1 MLIGHYTLFTL
12 CYNCS
17 DFVSFLDNDSY
28 EQYFVFGNMH
38 GFSPV
43 DGFVEISNCLA
54 EVIKYVGNESSTGLF
69 FIQHHTQNAVPN
81 VIKLKNNIIDKS
93 HETTLHTEDLEDSV
107 SMVRSM
113 KECGFPIA
121 DEMIGDIK
129 KSLVIMTAKHPKGRR
144 LIHQSTS
151 YFQTDRANPAVYSQE
166 GISEMR
172 GNYFSSVFS
181 FSKQKTKT
189 KSLNK
194 WPQLDSMGSVNS
206 NTEKQLMYHSMSLPD
221 ASANSTASSQADKPV
236 SSQVEG
242 ESRPEPSDIGDKL
255 LSLSENFDDFKASK
269 QAKLEDWLEGTSN
282 HGENCLPGDE
292 KMALRK

>member
-1 MLIGHYTLFTL
+1 MGWLRGEVAVGDEGSGVNSPDQKFWMLSSSEFIGL
-12 CYNCS
+12 CIWGIGLCFYILKDTS
-17 DFVSFLDNDSY
+17 KLLYQTFASY

-129 KSLVIMTAKHPKGRR
+129 KSLAMMTTKHPKGR
-144 LIHQSTS
+144 LIHRLTANST
-151 YFQTDRANPAVYSQE
+151 VYSQE
-166 GISEMR
+166 GSEIR
-172 GNYFSSVFS
+172 PLCICKAFQNRR
-181 FSKQKTKT
+181 
-189 KSLNK
+189 L
-194 WPQLDSMGSVNS
+194 
-206 NTEKQLMYHSMSLPD
+206 
-221 ASANSTASSQADKPV
+221 TASS
-236 SSQVEG
+236 G
-242 ESRPEPSDIGDKL
+242 HNLIL
-255 LSLSENFDDFKASK
+255 LD
-269 QAKLEDWLEGTSN
+269 
-282 HGENCLPGDE
+282 
-292 KMALRK
+292 R

>member
-93 HETTLHTEDLEDSV
+93 HETTLQTEDLEDSV
-107 SMVRSM
+107 AMVRSM

-129 KSLVIMTAKHPKGRR
+129 KSLAMMTTKHPKGR
-144 LIHQSTS
+144 LIHRSTS
-151 YFQTDRANPAVYSQE
+151 YFQTDS
-166 GISEMR
+166 
-172 GNYFSSVFS
+172 
-181 FSKQKTKT
+181 
-189 KSLNK
+189 
-194 WPQLDSMGSVNS
+194 
-206 NTEKQLMYHSMSLPD
+206 
-221 ASANSTASSQADKPV
+221 
-236 SSQVEG
+236 
-242 ESRPEPSDIGDKL
+242 
-255 LSLSENFDDFKASK
+255 
-269 QAKLEDWLEGTSN
+269 
-282 HGENCLPGDE
+282 
-292 KMALRK
+292 